1 MSDDM
6 LNNLDKLTRAVE
18 KLTSKV
24 DILDGKVLKTTAD
37 VQGLGNAAGNI
48 PTQMGQVSTQT
59 GMSNLTVGA
68 SSMQLGT
75 DNARF
80 NTQPMQTSTQMS
92 TALGKFTYKWDSS
105 NMDKAMA
112 ATSEIGNSGDGG
124 GGGGFM
130 GMNFSGAGRNAAAA
144 VANLGMA
151 AVAGTY
157 AAMPDLGATMQRNI
171 GYYQAALKNPGTNQS
186 SLARNSLNAMGGGLS
201 SVGGD
206 QLAASALTNAGFTA
220 GSSNY
225 MKYMG
230 EAGSAFKYL
239 GMDNA
244 TAAQSLAQLQ
254 SGPSAANLFQYGIAT
269 TDEKGNM
276 KSVGDISKQ
285 VMNLVNPGGIKVS
298 NEQMNTEF
306 LKGYGNSVLQALF
319 PDNPGMQEAVK
330 QGMIDI
336 NAGKNPDLTTRANA
350 QGGTNNPNSALDI
363 TGRMNYSQTDLMDA
377 ATKAM
382 IKGFENAADTVEAFN
397 RGLKDV
403 VDVAGYAKG
412 FMAGVGG
419 TNIGAG
425 LAAALPHLVA
435 AINNAA
441 DAIDAAVPF
450 GGNPGYGGR
459 GIGGP
464 SVGYGAGFGAGT
476 TGGSGGKGGEGLVAG
491 AQMTAGYGAEGSVW
505 SGTNNQHTGQDF
517 AAEYGAPV
525 KVRASG
531 TVIETDLGSTYGKSI
546 LVDHGDYQTLYAHL
560 SEESVAV
567 GDQVKSGQVIGKVGD
582 SGGAKG
588 PHLHYEVRQ
597 GKNNPVNPSSIVSI
611 TTPNSNA
618 TTTTSNLGI
627 GSSTSDLMS
636 MGYATPGT
644 QSYDVLGNGPTTTG
658 DGIDGSPEVKLPAMA
673 DKELVGILTQAG
685 FTGKHLA
692 EAYGI
697 AKAESGGR
705 PTAYNPRGKDN
716 SYGLFQINL
725 YGGLR
730 QERLNKTWHTSTGD
744 KFKLGSDQDL
754 YDPLKNAQVAYH
766 MSNGGTNWSAWT
778 TYTSGKYLDNVDK
791 VPTSVGGP
799 TVAYGASIPAA
810 AGSPTHSG
818 NKNVYVTLKI
828 EKASEEEA
836 TRFAL
841 KVKKMLQDENDHA
854 LHGGS

>member
-80 NTQPMQTSTQMS
+80 NTQPMQTQTKMQ
-92 TALGKFTYKWDSS
+92 TALGTFSYKWDSS

-112 ATSEIGNSGDGG
+112 ATSQIGQGEGG

-130 GMNFSGAGRNAAAA
+130 GLNFSGAARNAAAA
-144 VANLGMA
+144 AVNVGMA

-186 SLARNSLNAMGGGLS
+186 SLATNSMNAMRGGIS

-230 EAGSAFKYL
+230 EAGAAFKYL
-239 GMDNA
+239 GMDNG

-350 QGGTNNPNSALDI
+350 QGATNNPNSALDI
-363 TGRMNYSQTDLMDA
+363 TGRMNTSQTDLMDA
-377 ATKAM
+377 ATSAM

-397 RGLKDV
+397 RGLKNI
-403 VDVAGYAKG
+403 VDVAGWAKG
-412 FMAGVGG
+412 FGAGVGG
-419 TNIGAG
+419 TNVGAG

-441 DAIDAAVPF
+441 EAIDAAIPA

-464 SVGYGAGFGAGT
+464 TVGYGAAFGE
-476 TGGSGGKGGEGLVAG
+476 SGGKDGAGLVSG
-491 AQMTAGYGAEGSVW
+491 STLTADYGAKGTIW
-505 SGTNNQHTGQDF
+505 SGTNNEHTGQDF

-531 TVIETDLGSTYGKSI
+531 TVIQTDLGSTYGKSV

-567 GDQVKSGQVIGKVGD
+567 GDSVVAGQVIGKVGD

-611 TTPNSNA
+611 TTPDSNA

-627 GSSTSDLMS
+627 GSSTSDLYN
-636 MGYATPGT
+636 MGFATPST
-644 QSYDVLGNGPTTTG
+644 QAYDVLGDSQTTTG
-658 DGIDGSPEVKLPAMA
+658 DGIDGSPNIKLPTMA
-673 DKELVGILTQAG
+673 DKELVNILQQAG
-685 FTGKHLA
+685 FSGKHLA

-730 QERLNKTWHTSTGD
+730 QERLNKTWHTSTGE
-744 KFKLGSDQDL
+744 KFKLESDQDL

-778 TYTSGKYLDNVDK
+778 TYTSGKYLDNVEK
-791 VPTSVGGP
+791 IPTAVGGP
-799 TVAYGASIPAA
+799 SVAYGAAIPAA
-810 AGSPTHSG
+810 AGSATHAG
-818 NKNVYVTLKI
+818 NKNVYVTLTI
-828 EKASEEEA
+828 NKASEEEA

-841 KVKKMLQDENDHA
+841 KVKKMLQDDNEHA